1 MIAVLCAIRQEISP
15 LVACMNVSEKFDI
28 DEITFYQGDL
38 NGRPLT
44 LVQGGIGREN
54 AIKAASCLLESTN
67 VDLLISAGVAGGIRH
82 GLNVGDLIVAES
94 VGYSKQSDFDSE
106 KLQLESDFVCKK
118 EIVQLA
124 RQFNNDSELKLHFGN
139 LLTVNKVIS
148 QASTKRKIGEQN
160 SFLAVEMESAVVA
173 EVARKKG
180 VEFAAIRSI
189 SDDIDDDLHLDY
201 DNIISDEGKVKVT
214 SIALGVLKNPR
225 SLALLSRLN
234 KQTKTAAKSLA
245 YFMTKL
251 VPLIDTN
258 FTNFPGQK
266 TPRT

>member
-1 MIAVLCAIRQEISP
+1 
-15 LVACMNVSEKFDI
+15 
-28 DEITFYQGDL
+28 
-38 NGRPLT
+38 
-44 LVQGGIGREN
+44 
-54 AIKAASCLLESTN
+54 
-67 VDLLISAGVAGGIRH
+67 
-82 GLNVGDLIVAES
+82 
-94 VGYSKQSDFDSE
+94 
-106 KLQLESDFVCKK
+106 
-118 EIVQLA
+118 
-124 RQFNNDSELKLHFGN
+124 
-139 LLTVNKVIS
+139 VNKVIS

-180 VEFAAIRSI
+180 VEFTAIRSI

-234 KQTKTAAKSLA
+234 KQTKTAARSLA

-266 TPRT
+266 TPRI